1 MVSSNRYSRLRF
13 KSIFQANQWSRSQKM
28 NTIHHTSAA
37 SKINDSVNSR
47 GNNSANSR
55 ENISDRHYRKYLDQ
69 AKRNPASL
77 SVLLLPE

>member
-1 MVSSNRYSRLRF
+1 
-13 KSIFQANQWSRSQKM
+13 M